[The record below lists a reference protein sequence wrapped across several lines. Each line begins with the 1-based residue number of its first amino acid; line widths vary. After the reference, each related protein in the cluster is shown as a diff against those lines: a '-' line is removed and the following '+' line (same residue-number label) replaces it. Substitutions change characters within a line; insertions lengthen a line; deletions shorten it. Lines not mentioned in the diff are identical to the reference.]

1 MAKRRDVAG
10 AVLVA
15 ASFGMAALLHS
26 RTAAAL
32 LLAAVAV
39 MALVVIT
46 ADVAFLRGFAA
57 AQSRPSA
64 HLHID
69 TGDGLPWDHP
79 NIGGTDV
86 KGVRVYN
93 SGGDV
98 ALEPYGILV
107 SDRFPFGIELG
118 WVKRPD
124 GTTPTSIPPKAPM
137 WAFVHSPKEVEEEIT
152 IMVWFTGARGPA
164 TARYQ
169 VSNPIGAPYP
179 KFTFL
184 TSSDTPRP

>member
-1 MAKRRDVAG
+1 MPKRRYVAG

-15 ASFGMAALLHS
+15 ALFGLAALLQS
-26 RTAAAL
+26 RTAVAL
-32 LLAAVAV
+32 LLAGVAV
-39 MALVVIT
+39 LALLVIT
-46 ADVAFLRGFAA
+46 ADLAFLRGFAA

-64 HLHID
+64 QLHID

-79 NIGGTDV
+79 NIGGIDI
-86 KGVRVYN
+86 KGVRVFN
-93 SGGDV
+93 HGGDV
-98 ALEPYGILV
+98 AMEPHGLLV

-124 GTTPTSIPPKAPM
+124 GTTPTSIPPQAPM

-152 IMVWFTGARGPA
+152 IMVWFAGARGPA

-169 VSNPIGAPYP
+169 VSNPTGAPYP
-179 KFTFL
+179 TFTL
-184 TSSDTPRP
+184 LASADTPRP